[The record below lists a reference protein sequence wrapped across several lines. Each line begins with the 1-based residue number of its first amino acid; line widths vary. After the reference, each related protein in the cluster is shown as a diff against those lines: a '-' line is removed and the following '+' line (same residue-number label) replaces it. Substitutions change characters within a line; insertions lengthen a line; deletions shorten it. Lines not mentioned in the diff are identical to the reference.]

1 MARNSSSSPPHMSQ
15 LWSIYCI
22 ILPPTMASERLNL
35 PPVPSVAR
43 IIQPANEDT
52 ALFILQSVLKTGAH
66 LPAGKWMNLVKLLW
80 DSPPN
85 PGPFYH
91 VFREWTASGRSRNIK
106 ALVEVLLLH
115 YGEFDTL
122 DNPYASTIQALAKRL
137 SNEAAVATL
146 EVRQRRDADTRRV
159 QARSLENDFQEGAL
173 GMLPEG
179 TGVDA
184 PHVRGANPLRQQEL
198 QDACA
203 ILAQNPRSTN
213 SHFRPVVPGGHS
225 PRPLVSP
232 AVADDRGAR
241 NSSNLAACPSV
252 PVVDCTAPTN
262 VANGVRTPFLN
273 PQGAAGGG
281 AAAPPPP
288 AAINLLP
295 AHPGQAGAA
304 NNLARVNQQRVANAA
319 VAGVGGVVYIDE
331 VEAETMRRPRNRDNI
346 DALDG
351 INSAMLQATRM
362 ISAAIG
368 RAHQPPQ
375 HQPPA
380 TAAAGVAPGGD
391 SDLIASFYARLAN
404 ARAANRMDAVN
415 RYERMIDRLERKEE
429 EEMEAR
435 LLNPN

>member
-1 MARNSSSSPPHMSQ
+1 MHRMCVACLPRISKSSRMHAQFLPRIQGPPTRTSV
-15 LWSIYCI
+15 LWCRMD
-22 ILPPTMASERLNL
+22 ILPA
-35 PPVPSVAR
+35 PSYH
-43 IIQPANEDT
+43 QPS
-52 ALFILQSVLKTGAH
+52 LMTG
-66 LPAGKWMNLVKLLW
+66 
-80 DSPPN
+80 
-85 PGPFYH
+85 
-91 VFREWTASGRSRNIK
+91 
-106 ALVEVLLLH
+106 
-115 YGEFDTL
+115 
-122 DNPYASTIQALAKRL
+122 
-137 SNEAAVATL
+137 
-146 EVRQRRDADTRRV
+146 
-159 QARSLENDFQEGAL
+159 
-173 GMLPEG
+173 
-179 TGVDA
+179 
-184 PHVRGANPLRQQEL
+184 
-198 QDACA
+198 
-203 ILAQNPRSTN
+203 
-213 SHFRPVVPGGHS
+213 GG
-225 PRPLVSP
+225 
-232 AVADDRGAR
+232 GR

-368 RAHQPPQ
+368 RAHQQPPQ

-380 TAAAGVAPGGD
+380 TAAAGVAPGGGD
-391 SDLIASFYARLAN
+391 GDLIASFYARLAN

-415 RYERMIDRLERKEE
+415 RYERMINRLESKEE
-429 EEMEAR
+429 EEMEAH